1 MTPLLSHPST
11 YIEFDRASWADRRGK
26 MPLVMDEDELESV
39 RGILNG
45 VDLDEVVQVYLPLSR
60 LLRLY
65 VDSARTLARATSAF
79 LGQADEPVPFVI
91 GLAGSV
97 AAGKSTTARLLQ
109 LLMSRWP
116 SKPKVDL
123 LTTDGFLYPNH
134 TLEAMG
140 LMHRKGFPESYDT
153 SRLLWTIS
161 QIKAGQP
168 NILVPQY
175 SHLTYDVLLNDPQEI
190 DRPDILILEGL
201 NVLQG
206 GSTSREPSVV
216 FVSDFFDFSIY
227 VDAPLVHLERWYV
240 ERFVRLR
247 DTAFT
252 QPESYFHR
260 YAQLSDIETIE
271 LARSIWTTINA
282 KNLRENILPTRDRA
296 RLVITKGKDHKAERI
311 ALRKI

>member
-1 MTPLLSHPST
+1 MLSHPST
-11 YIEFDRASWADRRGK
+11 YTVFDRASWADRRGK
-26 MPLVMDEDELESV
+26 MPLVMDEGELDSV
-39 RGILNG
+39 RGIMSG
-45 VDLDEVVQVYLPLSR
+45 VDLDEVAQVYLPLSR

-65 VDSARTLARATSAF
+65 VESAQALAKATSDF
-79 LGQADEPVPFVI
+79 LGHQEERVPFVI

-153 SRLLWTIS
+153 AKLLWSIS

-168 NILVPQY
+168 EIKVPQY
-175 SHLTYDVLLNDPQEI
+175 SHLTYDVLLDEEQVI
-190 DRPDILILEGL
+190 DRPDVLILEGL

-206 GSTSREPSVV
+206 GSTSKEPSVV

-227 VDAPLVHLERWYV
+227 VDAPSAHLERWYI

-260 YAQLSDIETIE
+260 YAQLSDTETIE

-296 RLVITKGKDHKAERI
+296 SLVLTKGQDHKAERI